1 MYNEIIRIHTI
12 IYIYI
17 IIYTQY
23 RQIITKSMMRFV
35 GTLYQAHRKHWV
47 ETQDVWMRGR
57 RFQSILA
64 PATNKRKLCDNTYQL
79 QGRIAM
85 YQLHRNIMPSY
96 LWIFFLNC
104 QCTNYKLFSS
114 LQWHIQ
120 QPNHR
125 NDSEK
130 KRLCLLVS
138 KPIKT
143 PWTSY
148 NLPPTLVILVA
159 STNSADENPWNSIK
173 IPWNL
178 H

>member
-1 MYNEIIRIHTI
+1 MYNEIIRIHTVI
-12 IYIYI
+12 YIYIYI

-57 RFQSILA
+57 RLQSILA
-64 PATNKRKLCDNTYQL
+64 PATNPRKLCDNTYQL

-96 LWIFFLNC
+96 LWILLNC

-114 LQWHIQ
+114 LQWHTQ

-125 NDSEK
+125 NDREK
-130 KRLCLLVS
+130 KRLCLLVYLFRVWIVDPLWQS
-138 KPIKT
+138 NTGMI
-143 PWTSY
+143 Y
-148 NLPPTLVILVA
+148 
-159 STNSADENPWNSIK
+159 
-173 IPWNL
+173 
-178 H
+178 

>member
-1 MYNEIIRIHTI
+1 MYNEIIRIHTV

-57 RFQSILA
+57 RLQSILA
-64 PATNKRKLCDNTYQL
+64 PATNPRKLCDNTYQL

-96 LWIFFLNC
+96 LWILLNC

-114 LQWHIQ
+114 LQWHTQ

-125 NDSEK
+125 NDRE
-130 KRLCLLVS
+130 
-138 KPIKT
+138 
-143 PWTSY
+143 
-148 NLPPTLVILVA
+148 NLFRVWIVDPLWQSNTGMIY
-159 STNSADENPWNSIK
+159 
-173 IPWNL
+173 
-178 H
+178 